1 MLFQTTTAP
10 AVATAPQPLSDLP
23 SDLPLDTLIPHMRQ
37 VARCES
43 SLQQLNLM
51 WRLIDSCARMN
62 CAQEAKGLLPM
73 MAATRAG
80 FEQLEQDLVQS
91 MAEQAVAGVTAGL
104 ASKAQHL
111 IDTLVRNLYERTADV
126 SFLAGDELLRR
137 FVAGIDGDVPAISQ
151 RLQAYQ
157 SKYTVYED
165 VLLLDTEGRVLARAQ
180 PALATEAVPG
190 RDPVIAM
197 ALQGEGYVQTFAP
210 TDLLPGNRAALI
222 YAHRMLHPVTQ
233 QPVGVLCLC
242 FDFAGEMQGLWDARQ
257 SGGEFDSSL
266 ALLVDGQNRVL
277 ASSDAH
283 WIQAGSQLRLHH
295 HGAQM
300 LKVHAGRTYLVQSAA
315 CAGYQGYAGP
325 EGWQA
330 LLMVPLDLAFSHAA
344 EQGLQS
350 LDPRV
355 AQGLLA
361 HARQFSPALHA
372 IHTAASNI
380 RRVVWNG
387 QVMTAGRQVESAGLQ
402 AVLAQIAETGA
413 RTQDVFAQSIHA
425 LYNTVLAT
433 ALQDSRLLTRLLV
446 DLLDRNLYERANDC
460 RWWALTPQLPQLL
473 QQPTPQRVTQA
484 CDLLTHIHG
493 LYTVYRQIVVYDGKG
508 CVLAASG
515 RDETGQA
522 LQGAYVEAD
531 TLAQVLALPFAQSY
545 HVTPWRSSAMQAGE
559 AGYTYHA
566 AIRDAQGRV
575 LGGIGLIFHTQRELA
590 AMLQGVQGQSC
601 GQARHV
607 SYLRRDGRVMSST
620 DPELSAGTHLP
631 LPADMLALPA
641 GHSAARVME
650 YQGQYSVVAV
660 TAGSGYREF
669 KRSDGYAEE
678 VLAVAVQNLGAVQA
692 DAAAAVWRAAT
703 RIGAEQGQAGDGAQA
718 REMAT
723 FFAGSTVLAVDAGA
737 VLEAQSA
744 TAIAPLSAGRLPF
757 CVGTLKAAAGFVW
770 VFDLGAM
777 LGGEPVAW
785 SLKGVQSRQVVVLEH
800 EGLKLGLLVHDV
812 LGVNR
817 FATSQ
822 FRQAPHMAGQGMALV
837 DQLIQVEGGSLLI
850 QQLNLGA
857 LVQKIRAP
865 GKSDHQAVQE
875 EAAY

>member
-1 MLFQTTTAP
+1 MLFQTTTASMAAP
-10 AVATAPQPLSDLP
+10 ATDLPSDLP
-23 SDLPLDTLIPHMRQ
+23 PDLPLDTLIPHMRQ

-62 CAQEAKGLLPM
+62 CAEEAQALLPM
-73 MAATRAG
+73 MAATRTG

-91 MAEQAVAGVTAGL
+91 MVTQAVAGVTAGL

-126 SFLAGDELLRR
+126 SFLAGDELLCR
-137 FVAGIDGDVPAISQ
+137 FVAGMDGDAQAVSQ

-157 SKYTVYED
+157 RKYTVYED
-165 VLLLDTEGRVLARAQ
+165 VLLLDTEGRVLSRAQ
-180 PALATEAVPG
+180 PGLDAREIHSA
-190 RDPVIAM
+190 DPLISM
-197 ALQGEGYVQTFAP
+197 ALQSDGYVQTFGV
-210 TDLLPGNRAALI
+210 TDLLPGSRSALI

-233 QPVGVLCLC
+233 QPAGVLCLC

-257 SGGEFDSSL
+257 SGSEFDSSL

-277 ASSDAH
+277 ASSDGH
-283 WIQAGSQLRLHH
+283 WIQAGAQLQFHH
-295 HGAQM
+295 HGAQL
-300 LKVHAGRTYLVQSAA
+300 LKTHAGRTYLVQSAR

-330 LLMVPLDLAFSHAA
+330 LLMVPLDLAFSNAA
-344 EQGLQS
+344 EQGLQA
-350 LDPRV
+350 LDAKV
-355 AQGLLA
+355 AQGLLT

-372 IHTAASNI
+372 INAAASNI

-387 QVMTAGRQVESAGLQ
+387 QVMTAGRHVESAGLQ

-413 RTQDVFAQSIHA
+413 RTHEVFAQAIRA

-473 QQPTPQRVTQA
+473 QNPQEQRVAQA
-484 CDLLTHIHG
+484 CELLTHIHG
-493 LYTVYRQIVVYDGKG
+493 LYTVYRQIVVYDLQG
-508 CVLAASG
+508 CVLAASW
-515 RDETGQA
+515 RDESGQA
-522 LQGAYVEAD
+522 LQGTYIEAD
-531 TLAQVLALPFAQSY
+531 TLAQVLALPQAQSY
-545 HVTPWRSSAMQAGE
+545 HVTPWRSSAMQEGE

-566 AIRDAQGRV
+566 AIRDEQGRV

-590 AMLQGVQGQSC
+590 AMLQGVQGQTS
-601 GQARHV
+601 GLVRHV
-607 SYLRRDGRVMSST
+607 SYLRRDGLVMSST
-620 DPELSAGTHLP
+620 DPQLASGGYLP

-641 GHSAARVME
+641 GHSVARVME
-650 YQGQYSVVAV
+650 HQGQYSVVAV

-678 VLAVAVQNLGAVQA
+678 VLAVAVQNLGPVQA
-692 DAAAAVWRAAT
+692 DAAAAVWRAST
-703 RIGAEQGQAGDGAQA
+703 RIGAEQGLAKDGDQA

-723 FFAGSTVLAVDAGA
+723 FFAGSTVLAVDAGC

-744 TAIAPLSAGRLPF
+744 SAIAPLSAGRLPF

-777 LGGEPVAW
+777 LGGEPVAR
-785 SLKGVQSRQVVVLEH
+785 SLQGAQSSQVIVLEH
-800 EGLKLGLLVHDV
+800 ETLKLGLLVHDV

-817 FATSQ
+817 FALQQ
-822 FRQAPHMAGQGMALV
+822 FREAPRMAGQSMALV
-837 DQLIQVEGGSLLI
+837 DQLIQAEGGGLLI

-857 LVQKIRAP
+857 LVQKIRASE
-865 GKSDHQAVQE
+865 KSGHQAVRE